1 MHDTWLQF
9 SAEVILFMPKHLKC
23 LDLLERKCI
32 CSEGKCFTQ
41 FQLIPH
47 AVSSERARFQSL
59 NARVKEPLLPRSFFC
74 STPLQHLKF
83 KRFPIVIDFVVGGLA
98 SKLVYDRFVSRCKEI
113 ANLPDIFY
121 CCSVRRKTH
130 KEALIR
136 KWYNL
141 IDDDDF
147 EAGAAAP
154 SAETLL
160 ESDDSDAVLLQT
172 DSDDD
177 NPLCTASD
185 LDQSDHEALLL
196 QSDSEEGAQEPPA
209 KKRRYKKR
217 ARQSVQL
224 KFLEKSVCARAHQ
237 RLYGIGS
244 GAMQNLR
251 AGRKAFNM
259 HDGRLTEPKH
269 PTLGLSLGRSSAHT
283 KWPNILSFFWM
294 LYISVAEI
302 MPTKFVMPSDGKYTE
317 SFMEKDPDFEE
328 RYTRAFMSSIEKN
341 FDLSPANCLLPID
354 L

>member
-1 MHDTWLQF
+1 M
-9 SAEVILFMPKHLKC
+9 
-23 LDLLERKCI
+23 
-32 CSEGKCFTQ
+32 
-41 FQLIPH
+41 
-47 AVSSERARFQSL
+47 
-59 NARVKEPLLPRSFFC
+59 
-74 STPLQHLKF
+74 
-83 KRFPIVIDFVVGGLA
+83 IDCVVGGLA
-98 SKLVYDRFVSRCKEI
+98 SKLVYDRFVSRCEEI
-113 ANLPDIFY
+113 ANASDILFF
-121 CCSVRRKTH
+121 CSVRRKTY

-147 EAGAAAP
+147 EAGATAP

-160 ESDDSDAVLLQT
+160 ESDDSNNEWDDAVLLQT

-177 NPLCTASD
+177 NPLCAASD
-185 LDQSDHEALLL
+185 LDQSDQEALLL

-217 ARQSVQL
+217 TRQSVKL

-269 PTLGLSLGRSSAHT
+269 PTLGVSLGRSSVHT
-283 KWPNILSFFWM
+283 KWPNILCFFWM

-341 FDLSPANCLLPID
+341 FDLSPANCLIPIN

>member
-1 MHDTWLQF
+1 M
-9 SAEVILFMPKHLKC
+9 
-23 LDLLERKCI
+23 
-32 CSEGKCFTQ
+32 
-41 FQLIPH
+41 
-47 AVSSERARFQSL
+47 
-59 NARVKEPLLPRSFFC
+59 
-74 STPLQHLKF
+74 
-83 KRFPIVIDFVVGGLA
+83 IVIDFVVGGLA

-154 SAETLL
+154 SAAETLL

-251 AGRKAFNM
+251 AGRHSTCMMA
-259 HDGRLTEPKH
+259 G
-269 PTLGLSLGRSSAHT
+269 
-283 KWPNILSFFWM
+283 
-294 LYISVAEI
+294 
-302 MPTKFVMPSDGKYTE
+302 
-317 SFMEKDPDFEE
+317 
-328 RYTRAFMSSIEKN
+328 
-341 FDLSPANCLLPID
+341 
-354 L
+354 